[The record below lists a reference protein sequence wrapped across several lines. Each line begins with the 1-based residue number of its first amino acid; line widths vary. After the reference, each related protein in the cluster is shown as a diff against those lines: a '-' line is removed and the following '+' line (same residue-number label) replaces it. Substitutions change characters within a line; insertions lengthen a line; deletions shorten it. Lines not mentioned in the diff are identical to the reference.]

1 MDHFTLTLILGSI
14 EIIIIPWAVWT
25 TRKNFDLEKKVAVLE
40 SEVNQE
46 TKMQRQQ
53 NSELKA
59 SIEKMDK
66 ELDDIRKEI
75 NAGFK
80 DILNEMRK

>member
-14 EIIIIPWAVWT
+14 EVIILPWAVWT

-53 NSELKA
+53 NGELKA